1 MALHIDLDIEEKYA
15 SFYKLALHETFPQS
29 AQDDTLLIEN
39 RDDDTL
45 FAMLSALQ
53 NAQTVRCVIVRDC
66 PRLQSLSALAVLTG
80 LRCVGIWRCP
90 RLCELWDM
98 SRQPLAA
105 FVLVA
110 CKRMNT
116 LAPLL
121 GCANTL
127 QHLFLQGRA
136 WNAPSLATLAPLPL
150 LHALVTCDLAVKKIE
165 SGQIIYFEECYP
177 QLEALTITPN
187 LAKYFKRVR
196 E

>member
-80 LRCVGIWRCP
+80 LRC
-90 RLCELWDM
+90 ELWDM

-105 FVLVA
+105 LVLVA

-165 SGQIIYFEECYP
+165 SGQI
-177 QLEALTITPN
+177 
-187 LAKYFKRVR
+187 
-196 E
+196 